1 MSFSGSSSS
10 LPTSAAN
17 YSDAEFD
24 LLQASMQQQF
34 SNVTAGGVPLFR
46 SRTTNLFQVWLD
58 AMSPEMRQFYTCAN
72 CRNFVNSYGGLVSVT
87 AEGQTIP
94 LLWNPTI
101 VPEIYVKAV
110 QQIASI
116 VEQAPINGI
125 FLCDRETWGIPETGH
140 WRHLSVTPSHD
151 LLFKPSLVKSI
162 YQVVAEKQQDYKI
175 LTRGLAEFP
184 LPTVR
189 DAYSLLT
196 TEALYRSEKCIS
208 VAKWLLNLH
217 EQRQATPNQR
227 IRENLTWLAVAAAP
241 PGFCHIR
248 SSMIGTLLEDI
259 QAGLPFAQIKSKF
272 DAKMDPLQYQRP
284 TAPPSDGNIA
294 QAEKIFEQLKTAGAL
309 ERRFAKLSDLQSLW
323 VPNPYPSSP
332 PVEKQGIFGHL
343 RQPQKSA
350 TEQIEVPPIAMTWEK
365 FSRTV
370 LPTAETIEYFV
381 PTSNQAYMGMV
392 TAQNPEAPPIIQWDF
407 EDNRNPVTWYFYV
420 NPSAPDRWNLKA
432 GVYQPVTAI
441 VLQPSMWNNAKNFAH
456 QGEKV
461 FFILKDA
468 KDTDYHRGCGF
479 FPVFLKSEYHG
490 VRATM
495 EAYAKNAVLTGQ
507 DQASACGIGLQ
518 KGSNWNHVFR
528 VTAQNNLRVSYQLD
542 RWD

>member
-10 LPTSAAN
+10 LPTSATN
-17 YSDAEFD
+17 YSDPEFD
-24 LLQASMQQQF
+24 LLRASMQQHF
-34 SNVTAGGVPLFR
+34 SNVTAGGVHLFI

-58 AMSPEMRQFYTCAN
+58 AIPPEMRQVKTCNN
-72 CRNFVNSYGGLVSVT
+72 CKNFINSYGKLVSVN

-94 LLWNPTI
+94 VLWNPNL
-101 VPEIYVKAV
+101 VPDFYVEAIQKV
-110 QQIASI
+110 ASI
-116 VEQAPINGI
+116 VGQAPIDGI
-125 FLCDRETWGIPETGH
+125 FLCDRETWGFPETGH
-140 WRHLSVTPSHD
+140 WRHLFVTPSQD

-162 YQVVAEKQQDYKI
+162 YQVVAEKQQDYEM
-175 LTRGLAEFP
+175 LTRGLAEFS

-196 TEALYRSEKCIS
+196 TEALYRSEKCIG
-208 VAKWLLNLH
+208 VAKWLLTLH
-217 EQRQATPNQR
+217 EQLQATPNQR
-227 IRENLTWLAVAAAP
+227 IRENLIWLAVAAAP

-309 ERRFAKLSDLQSLW
+309 ERRFAQLSDLQALW

-343 RQPQKSA
+343 HQPQKSA

-407 EDNRNPVTWYFYV
+407 EDNRNPVTWYFYATDTA
-420 NPSAPDRWNLKA
+420 PSRWNLKA
-432 GVYQPVTAI
+432 GVYHPVTAI
-441 VLQPSMWNNAKNFAH
+441 VLQPSMWNNAQNFAH

-468 KDTDYHRGCGF
+468 KDTNYHQGCGF
-479 FPVFLKSEYHG
+479 FPEFLKSEYHG
-490 VRATM
+490 VRATL
-495 EAYAKNAVLTGQ
+495 EAYTKNAVLTGQ
-507 DQASACGIGLQ
+507 DQAPACGIGLQ

>member
-10 LPTSAAN
+10 LPTSATN
-17 YSDAEFD
+17 YSDPEFD
-24 LLQASMQQQF
+24 LLQASMQQHF
-34 SNVTAGGVPLFR
+34 SNVTAGGVHLFI

-58 AMSPEMRQFYTCAN
+58 AIPPEMRQVKTCNN
-72 CRNFVNSYGGLVSVT
+72 CRKFIDSYGGLVSVN

-94 LLWNPTI
+94 VLWNPNL
-101 VPEIYVKAV
+101 VPDSYVEAIQKV
-110 QQIASI
+110 ASI
-116 VEQAPINGI
+116 VGQAPIDGI
-125 FLCDRETWGIPETGH
+125 FLCDRETWGVPETGH
-140 WRHLSVTPSHD
+140 WRHLFVTPSHD

-162 YQVVAEKQQDYKI
+162 YQVVAEKQQDYEM

-196 TEALYRSEKCIS
+196 TEVLYRSEKCIG
-208 VAKWLLNLH
+208 VAKWLLTLH

-309 ERRFAKLSDLQSLW
+309 ERRFAQLSDLQALW

-332 PVEKQGIFGHL
+332 SVEKQGIFGHL
-343 RQPQKSA
+343 RQPQKLA

-381 PTSNQAYMGMV
+381 PTNNQAYMGMV

-407 EDNRNPVTWYFYV
+407 EDNRNPVTWYFYATDTA
-420 NPSAPDRWNLKA
+420 PSRWNLKA
-432 GVYQPVTAI
+432 GVYHPVTAV
-441 VLQPSMWNNAKNFAH
+441 VLQPSMWNNAQNFAH

-468 KDTDYHRGCGF
+468 KDTNYHQGCGF
-479 FPVFLKSEYHG
+479 FPEFLKSEYHG
-490 VRATM
+490 VRATL